1 MSQNITYN
9 HGLVAEFASDVGN
22 RAAQLMEI
30 HDDIQQRTNAIA
42 DFFQGSAATS
52 FHEAQMQML
61 HGLQGLIQTV
71 SRHGQ
76 TIGSV
81 NEGAHATD
89 LSMSNLF

>member
-1 MSQNITYN
+1 MSENITYD
-9 HGLVAEFASDVGN
+9 HGAVADFAADVGT

-30 HDDIQQRTNAIA
+30 HDDIRQRTNAIA
-42 DFFQGSAATS
+42 DFFQGSAATA

-81 NEGAHATD
+81 NESAHSTD
-89 LSMSNLF
+89 LHMSNLF